1 MSALSRS
8 ELVAIF
14 RRLADVI
21 EVDEPTLPQP
31 TEVPKP
37 MTALDFQQAFNY
49 LRATNYPK
57 LVEDGAHG
65 PVTTFALK
73 VLPGHGRDP
82 RYGRDRRS
90 HRRDPAEECPLS
102 IEANPS

>member
-21 EVDEPTLPQP
+21 EADQPVLPQP
-31 TEVPKP
+31 TEIPKP
-37 MTALDFQQAFNY
+37 MTALGFQQAFNY
-49 LRATNYPK
+49 LRAQNYPK

-73 VLPGHGRDP
+73 ELQATAGIPVTGEID
-82 RYGRDRRS
+82 
-90 HRRDPAEECPLS
+90 
-102 IEANPS
+102 EATVEILRKNVPSL